1 MLLLS
6 EQPWINLVSLY
17 CAIFFSLTIAWI
29 DYRTMIIPNRWVYSF
44 ALVSLLLAVI
54 RTTIVRFDSDSLF
67 RGYPVWP
74 TFAESIL
81 GSVIGFLFT
90 LYFWNRGWMGG
101 GDVKLALALGL
112 CVGYQ
117 RILHVLLLTHVFAL
131 CIPHSGVLIKGFL
144 KKNQHYGFPNPQEN
158 CISMGPF
165 YAVALLMVLW

>member
-6 EQPWINLVSLY
+6 EQPWIDLVSLY

-29 DYRTMIIPNRWVYSF
+29 DHRTMIIPNRWVYSF
-44 ALVSLLLAVI
+44 AVVSLLLAVT
-54 RTTIVRFDSDSLF
+54 RTTFIRFGSDHLF
-67 RGYPVWP
+67 QGFPAWP
-74 TFAESIL
+74 TFAEAVL
-81 GSVIGFLFT
+81 GSLIGFLFT

-131 CIPHSGVLIKGFL
+131 FIPHAAGYIDRILGKS
-144 KKNQHYGFPNPQEN
+144 PQN
-158 CISMGPF
+158 GLQNIQDKRVSMGPF
-165 YAVALLMVLW
+165 YAAALLMVLW

>member
-6 EQPWINLVSLY
+6 EQPWIDLVSLY
-17 CAIFFSLTIAWI
+17 SAIFFSLTIAWI
-29 DYRTMIIPNRWVYSF
+29 DHRTMVIPNRWVYTF
-44 ALVSLLLAVI
+44 AVVSLLLAGI
-54 RTTIVRFDSDSLF
+54 RTAFCRFDPDYLLRVF
-67 RGYPVWP
+67 PVWP
-74 TFAESIL
+74 TFAEAIL

-90 LYFWNRGWMGG
+90 LCFWNRGWMGG

-117 RILHVLLLTHVFAL
+117 RILHVVLLTHVLAL
-131 CIPHSGVLIKGFL
+131 CISHSGVLIKGFL
-144 KKNQHYGFPNPQEN
+144 KKNQHYEFQNPQEK